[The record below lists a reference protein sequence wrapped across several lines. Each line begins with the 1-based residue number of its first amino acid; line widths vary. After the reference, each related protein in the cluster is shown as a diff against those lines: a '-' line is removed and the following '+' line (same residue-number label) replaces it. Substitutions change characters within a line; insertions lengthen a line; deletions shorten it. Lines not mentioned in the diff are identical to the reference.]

1 VKAIP
6 LWVKLLGGIGVVAAV
21 CVGLTFVP
29 SGDVAYAPIA
39 PIDLDGK
46 ITVDGNPVEP
56 LQGRLYLVGVTERKV
71 NLLERMLLD
80 VSDPG
85 VDFGPAPTGPA
96 TGPRPGD
103 VRSMDEAKQVS
114 AGVAFDLAGRPVT
127 WAGTGATVALVDPK
141 GPSAGRLQRGDFIVT
156 VNGTPVDTSVDAGRL
171 IHRQPPGSVVTL
183 GVQRAGVASRVQVRT
198 IAPTERWEGSPTSV
212 IGVDLSTIGLQVK
225 LPQNVGIDS
234 GEVVGPS
241 AGLPFALYL
250 VDTQQRNVDLLAG
263 RNVVATGALAPDGK
277 VLPVG
282 RVRQKALAAQAA
294 KNDLFLV
301 PVANAAEANKAI
313 AESCES
319 GCIKVVPVHNVA
331 EAISLLQLD
340 DAALTGKL
348 GSAGARGHPRRPHRQ
363 TQTQTQ

>member
-1 VKAIP
+1 MKAIP
-6 LWVKLLGGIGVVAAV
+6 LWVKLLGGIGVVAAI

-85 VDFGPAPTGPA
+85 VDFGPEPTGTG

-114 AGVAFDLAGRPVT
+114 AGVAFDLAGRPVN
-127 WAGTGATVALVDPK
+127 WVGTGATVALVDPR
-141 GPSAGRLQRGDFIVT
+141 GPSAGRLQRGDIIVT
-156 VNGTPVDTSVDAGRL
+156 VNGTPVDTSVDASRI
-171 IHRQPPGSVVTL
+171 IHQQAPGSVVTL

-198 IAPTERWEGSPTSV
+198 IAPPEVWDGSPRSV
-212 IGVDLSTIGLQVK
+212 VGVDLSTIGLRVK
-225 LPQNVGIDS
+225 LPQDVGIDS

-250 VDTQQRNVDLLAG
+250 VDTLQRNVDLLKG
-263 RNVVATGALAPDGK
+263 RNVVATGALAPDGR
-277 VLPVG
+277 VLAVG
-282 RVRQKALAAQAA
+282 RVRQKAIAAQAA
-294 KNDLFLV
+294 KNDLLLV
-301 PVANAAEANKAI
+301 PVANAAEAKQAVSK
-313 AESCES
+313 SCDT
-319 GCIKVVPVHNVA
+319 GCIKVVPVHSVS

-340 DAALTGKL
+340 DAALASKL
-348 GSAGARGHPRRPHRQ
+348 AAAPASAG
-363 TQTQTQ
+363 

>member
-1 VKAIP
+1 MDPGPWGVGERVKAIP

-46 ITVDGNPVEP
+46 ITVGGNPVEP

-71 NLLERMLLD
+71 NLLERLLLD

-141 GPSAGRLQRGDFIVT
+141 GPSAGRLQRGDIIVT
-156 VNGTPVDTSVDAGRL
+156 VNGIGVDTSVDAGRI
-171 IHRQPPGSVVTL
+171 IHQQAPGAVVTL
-183 GVQRAGVASRVQVRT
+183 GVQRAGVPSRVQIRT
-198 IAPTERWEGSPTSV
+198 VAPAASENDGTNRSI

-250 VDTQQRNVDLLAG
+250 VDTLQRNVDLLAG

-301 PVANAAEANKAI
+301 PAANAAEAKQAI
-313 AESCES
+313 AESCDA
-319 GCIKVVPVHNVA
+319 GCLRVVPVRSVA
-331 EAISLLQLD
+331 EAMTLLELD
-340 DAALTGKL
+340 DAALAARL
-348 GSAGARGHPRRPHRQ
+348 AAAG
-363 TQTQTQ
+363 

>member
-1 VKAIP
+1 MAIP

-46 ITVDGNPVEP
+46 ITVGGNPVEP

-71 NLLERMLLD
+71 NLLERLLLD

-114 AGVAFDLAGRPVT
+114 AGVAFDLAGRPVN
-127 WAGTGATVALVDPK
+127 WVGTGATIALVDAN
-141 GPSAGRLQRGDFIVT
+141 GPSARLLQRGDIVVT
-156 VNGTPVDTSVDAGRL
+156 VNGTPVDTSVDAGRI
-171 IHRQPPGSVVTL
+171 IHKLPAGSIVRL
-183 GVQRAGVASRVQVRT
+183 GVQRAGVPSVVNIRT
-198 IAPTERWEGSPTSV
+198 VAPPKGGDGTESSI

-250 VDTQQRNVDLLAG
+250 VDTLQRDVDLLAG
-263 RNVVATGALAPDGK
+263 RNVVATGALAPDGH
-277 VLPVG
+277 VLAVG

-294 KNDLFLV
+294 KNDLFIV
-301 PVANAAEANKAI
+301 PVANAAEATKAI
-313 AESCES
+313 AETCDA
-319 GCIKVVPVHNVA
+319 GCIKVVPVHSVA
-331 EAISLLQLD
+331 EAMALLQLD
-340 DAALTGKL
+340 DAALTARL
-348 GSAGARGHPRRPHRQ
+348 AAG
-363 TQTQTQ
+363 

>member
-1 VKAIP
+1 MKAIP
-6 LWVKLLGGIGVVAAV
+6 LWVKLLGGIGVVAAA

-85 VDFGPAPTGPA
+85 VDFGPAPTDAG

-114 AGVAFDLAGRPVT
+114 AGVAFDIAGKPVT
-127 WAGTGATVALVDPK
+127 WAGTGATVALVDPN
-141 GPSAGRLQRGDFIVT
+141 GPSAGRLARGDIIVT
-156 VNGTPVDTSVDAGRL
+156 VNGIGVDTSVDAGRV
-171 IHRQPPGSVVTL
+171 IHKQPPGSVVTL
-183 GVQRAGVASRVQVRT
+183 GVQRAGVAKQVQIRT
-198 IAPTERWEGSPTSV
+198 VAPAETWEGSPQSI

-225 LPQNVGIDS
+225 LPQDVGIDS

-241 AGLPFALYL
+241 AGLAFALYL
-250 VDTQQRNVDLLAG
+250 ADALLRTDDLLRG
-263 RNVVATGALAPDGK
+263 RYVVATGSLAPDGR

-282 RVRQKALAAQAA
+282 RIRQKALAAQAS
-294 KNDLFLV
+294 KRDLFLV
-301 PVANAAEANKAI
+301 PAANAAEAKQAV
-313 AESCES
+313 ADACDGS
-319 GCIKVVPVHNVA
+319 GCIEVVPVRSVEEAVA
-331 EAISLLQLD
+331 KLRLT
-340 DAALTGKL
+340 DAALT
-348 GSAGARGHPRRPHRQ
+348 SQSVAPAAPAGGATGG
-363 TQTQTQ
+363 